1 MMYKNR
7 IRLLIF
13 ILLKGLTDAI
23 TTLISLFNNH
33 SQRVI
38 LLSKIY
44 NHQFTSSMGCS
55 VK

>member
-1 MMYKNR
+1 MMSKNR

-13 ILLKGLTDAI
+13 ILLRGLTDAI
-23 TTLISLFNNH
+23 AALISLFNNH

-44 NHQFTSSMGCS
+44 NHHFTSSMGYS